1 MVASCTIPTNQS
13 KMRKAKN
20 QKFARAYF
28 ATSKGIKVTKEYPE
42 GQINDVIRE
51 IRQRDRDAVLLKVVK
66 YSVTNKTE
74 KA

>member
-28 ATSKGIKVTKEYPE
+28 ATSKGIKVTKQYPE
-42 GQINDVIRE
+42 GEIKDVVRAIRE
-51 IRQRDRDAVLLKVVK
+51 RDHDAVLLRVVK
-66 YSVTNKTE
+66 YSINKTE